1 VMQIAQVLAGYTLG
15 GADVLR
21 RAMGKKDPKEMAKQR
36 TVFEAGARAK
46 GVDGDLAIRIFD
58 LVEKFA
64 GYGFNKSHSA
74 AYALVSY
81 QTAWLKARYPA
92 HFMAAVMSSELDNTD
107 KIVVFVDECKRMKLS
122 LKLPD
127 VNEGQ
132 YMFTVNLHGDI
143 VYGLGAIKGLGTGPV
158 DSILQ
163 ARAGGG
169 PFVDLF
175 DFCARTDP
183 RKVNRRALEAM
194 IRSGAL
200 DSLQVERWVLLAAL
214 DDALKAAEQSA
225 SNRDSGIDDL
235 FGEVVPSRHHGDGD
249 VYADFRAV
257 RAWSDKERLS
267 GERDTL
273 GLYITGHPIDEY
285 RAEVR
290 KFAPN
295 RIADLSPDGHGNHGN
310 QVIVGLIMATR
321 TMNSRRG
328 TMGVLTLD
336 DSSAQ
341 IEVTLFSEAYQEFRE
356 LLVKDTIV
364 IAEGRVSIDDKTG
377 KLALR
382 ASALRSLAAARQG
395 RVSDLTI
402 EVCAAN
408 VNEQFAE
415 LLEKTLAGA
424 VRGSCPVSLL
434 YRQPSNCARIRLGSR
449 WQVVPSDE
457 LLQELREVVGAQGVA
472 LQYH

>member
-1 VMQIAQVLAGYTLG
+1 MQIAQVLAGYTLG

-21 RAMGKKDPKEMAKQR
+21 RAMGKKDPREMAKQR
-36 TVFEAGARAK
+36 EIFEAGAREK
-46 GVDGDLAIRIFD
+46 GVDGVLAIKIFD

-107 KIVVFVDECKRMKLS
+107 KIVIFVDECKRMKLS

-132 YMFTVNLHGDI
+132 YMFTVNVQGDI
-143 VYGLGAIKGLGTGPV
+143 IYGLGAIKGLGEGPV
-158 DSILQ
+158 ESILQ
-163 ARAGGG
+163 ARNEGG

-183 RKVNRRALEAM
+183 RKVNRRALEAV

-200 DSLQVERWVLLAAL
+200 DSLNVDRWILVAAL

-235 FGEVVPSRHHGDGD
+235 FGEVVPSQNNGNGD
-249 VYADFRAV
+249 VFAAFRGV
-257 RAWSDKERLS
+257 RPWSDKERLG

-285 RAEVR
+285 REEVR

-295 RIADLSPDGHGNHGN
+295 RIADLAPDNYGSPGN

-328 TMGVLTLD
+328 TMAVMTLD

-341 IEVTLFSEAYQEFRE
+341 IEVTLFSEAYMEFRE

-364 IAEGRVSIDDKTG
+364 IAEGRISVDDKTG
-377 KLALR
+377 RLAMR
-382 ASALRSLAAARQG
+382 ANSLRSLVSARQSS
-395 RVSDLTI
+395 VSDLTI
-402 EVCAAN
+402 EVSAEK

-415 LLEKTLAGA
+415 QLEKTLAGA
-424 VRGSCPVSLL
+424 GGGSCPVSLI
-434 YRQPSNCARIRLGSR
+434 YRQPCNSARIRLGAR

-457 LLQELREVVGAQGVA
+457 LLQELREVVGAEKVA

>member
-1 VMQIAQVLAGYTLG
+1 
-15 GADVLR
+15 
-21 RAMGKKDPKEMAKQR
+21 
-36 TVFEAGARAK
+36 
-46 GVDGDLAIRIFD
+46 
-58 LVEKFA
+58 
-64 GYGFNKSHSA
+64 
-74 AYALVSY
+74 
-81 QTAWLKARYPA
+81 
-92 HFMAAVMSSELDNTD
+92 
-107 KIVVFVDECKRMKLS
+107 
-122 LKLPD
+122 
-127 VNEGQ
+127 
-132 YMFTVNLHGDI
+132 VNLHGDI
-143 VYGLGAIKGLGTGPV
+143 IYGLGAIKGLGEGPV

-163 ARAGGG
+163 ARSEGG
-169 PFVDLF
+169 PFADLF

-200 DSLQVERWVLLAAL
+200 DSLQVERWILMAAL

-225 SNRDSGIDDL
+225 SNRDSGIADL
-235 FGEVVPSRHHGDGD
+235 FGDVVPGHHNGNND
-249 VYADFRAV
+249 VYAAFRAA
-257 RAWSDKERLS
+257 RPWSDKERLG

-285 RAEVR
+285 RAEAR

-295 RIADLSPDGHGNHGN
+295 RIADLSPDSHANHGN

-328 TMGVLTLD
+328 TMGIMTLD

-341 IEVTLFSEAYQEFRE
+341 IEVTLFSEAYSEFRD

-364 IAEGRVSIDDKTG
+364 IAEGRVFIDDKTG
-377 KLALR
+377 KLAMR
-382 ASALRSLAAARQG
+382 ASSLRSLAAARQS
-395 RVSDLTI
+395 RVTDLTI
-402 EVCAAN
+402 EVCAEK

-424 VRGSCPVSLL
+424 GGGSCPVSLI
-434 YRQPSNCARIRLGSR
+434 YRQPRNCARIRLGAR
-449 WQVVPSDE
+449 WRVVPSDE
-457 LLQELREVVGAQGVA
+457 LIQELREVVGAEGVA

>member
-1 VMQIAQVLAGYTLG
+1 MQIAQVLAGYTLG
-15 GADVLR
+15 GADMLR
-21 RAMGKKDPKEMAKQR
+21 RAMGKKNHDEMARQR
-36 TVFEAGARAK
+36 AVFEEGATAR
-46 GVDGDLAIRIFD
+46 GVDGNLAIKIFD

-81 QTAWLKARYPA
+81 QTCWLKTHYPA
-92 HFMAAVMSSELDNTD
+92 EFMASVMSSELDNTD

-122 LKLPD
+122 LRLPD

-132 YMFTVNLHGDI
+132 YMFTVNRAGDI
-143 VYGLGAIKGLGTGPV
+143 IYGLGAIKGLGEGPIE
-158 DSILQ
+158 SILA
-163 ARAGGG
+163 ARREGGA
-169 PFVDLF
+169 FTDLF

-183 RKVNRRALEAM
+183 RKVNRRALEAI

-200 DSLQVERWVLLAAL
+200 DSMNVERWVLMAAL

-235 FGEVVPSRHHGDGD
+235 FGEVVPSQSDGNGD
-249 VYADFRAV
+249 VYAAFRNA
-257 RAWSDKERLS
+257 RPWTDKERLG

-285 RAEVR
+285 REEVR

-295 RIADLSPDGHGNHGN
+295 RISGLSPDNRGSQG
-310 QVIVGLIMATR
+310 QTVVGLIMAAR

-328 TMGVLTLD
+328 TMAVLTLD

-341 IEVTLFSEAYQEFRE
+341 IEVTLFSDVYTQFRE

-364 IAEGRVSIDDKTG
+364 IAEGRISVDDRTG
-377 KLALR
+377 KLAMR
-382 ASALRSLAAARQG
+382 ASALRSLEAARQSK
-395 RVSDLTI
+395 VTDLTI
-402 EVCAAN
+402 EVSSEK
-408 VNEQFAE
+408 VDEQFAD
-415 LLEKTLAGA
+415 LLERALAGA
-424 VRGSCPVSLL
+424 GGGSCPVSLI
-434 YRQPSNCARIRLGSR
+434 YHQPANSARIRLGER
-449 WQVVPSDE
+449 WRVVPSDD
-457 LLQELREVVGAQGVA
+457 LLQQLRDVVGAEGVA
-472 LQYH
+472 LQYR

>member
-1 VMQIAQVLAGYTLG
+1 MQIAQVLAGYTLG
-15 GADVLR
+15 GADMLR
-21 RAMGKKDPKEMAKQR
+21 RAMGKKKPEEMAKQR
-36 TVFEAGARAK
+36 AVFEEGAVSK
-46 GVDGDLAIRIFD
+46 GVDGELAMKIFD

-81 QTAWLKARYPA
+81 QTAWLKAHYPA
-92 HFMAAVMSSELDNTD
+92 PFMAAVMSSELDNTD

-132 YMFTVNLHGDI
+132 YMFTVNENDDI
-143 VYGLGAIKGLGTGPV
+143 IYGLGAIKGLGEGPV
-158 DSILQ
+158 DNILA
-163 ARAGGG
+163 ARREGG

-183 RKVNRRALEAM
+183 RKVNRRAIEAL
-194 IRSGAL
+194 IRSGAF
-200 DSLQVERWVLLAAL
+200 DGFNAERWELFAAL
-214 DDALKAAEQSA
+214 DAALKAAEQSA

-235 FGEVVPSRHHGDGD
+235 FGEVVPTAQTGGGD
-249 VYADFRAV
+249 VYADFRHV
-257 RAWSDKERLS
+257 RPWTDKERLG

-273 GLYITGHPIDEY
+273 GLYISGHPIDEY
-285 RAEVR
+285 KAEVR

-295 RIADLSPDGHGNHGN
+295 RIADLRADRQGD

-321 TMNSRRG
+321 TMNTQRG
-328 TMGVLTLD
+328 TMAVLTLD

-341 IEVTLFSEAYQEFRE
+341 IEVTLFSDAYTEFRE

-364 IAEGRVSIDDKTG
+364 IAQGKIATDDRTG
-377 KLALR
+377 KLAMR
-382 ASALRSLAAARQG
+382 ASGLRSLVEARQNYA
-395 RVSDLTI
+395 SDLTI
-402 EVCAAN
+402 EVSAERADEAFAAR
-408 VNEQFAE
+408 
-415 LLEKTLAGA
+415 LEETLAGA
-424 VRGSCPVSLL
+424 GGGTCPVSLV
-434 YRQPSNCARIRLGSR
+434 YRQPHNSARVRLGER

-457 LLQELREVVGAQGVA
+457 LLQELREVVGAEGVA
-472 LQYH
+472 LEYH